1 MGATTSQR
9 YGEDL
14 GMALT
19 KCHECGDEISTTAAM
34 CPKCGAKPKRTS
46 GCAIV
51 VLVLVA
57 LGVVGAILGGIGQQA
72 NRQVQEQRAVEQRQ
86 KAEVAAKQQT
96 NTFATQRDVVLA
108 SARDALAKGDFAGAE
123 KTVAP
128 FAAVKD
134 ADLDQVRT
142 TIAAHDRQE
151 REAEEK
157 KGLLKIAGMLK
168 PDAADEGIRV
178 YGRLAQLEPG
188 NKDYASKLAR
198 FEKIKPEVD
207 AKKAAKADLQAR
219 KAFAQATE
227 EKFLSQGMS
236 ATVTAQGPNSTTLHI
251 KFVLVSKAFAY
262 QVQHA
267 DDFITACRR
276 LGFKKIEMY
285 DGYSEGWTLPLQ

>member
-1 MGATTSQR
+1 
-9 YGEDL
+9 
-14 GMALT
+14 MALT
-19 KCHECGDEISTTAAM
+19 KCHECGQEISTTAAV

-46 GCAIV
+46 GCAVV
-51 VLVLVA
+51 VLIVIA
-57 LGVVGAILGGIGQQA
+57 LAVVGSILGGIGQQA
-72 NRQVQEQRAVEQRQ
+72 NRQAQEQRAAEQRQ
-86 KAEVAAKQQT
+86 RDEAAAKQQA
-96 NTFATQRDVVLA
+96 NALAQQRDSVLTA
-108 SARDALAKGDFAGAE
+108 AREAVAKGDFDGAS
-123 KTVAP
+123 KTLAP
-128 FAAVKD
+128 FSAVKD
-134 ADLDQVRT
+134 ADLDQIRSA
-142 TIAAHDRQE
+142 IAAHDKQE

-188 NKDYASKLAR
+188 NKDFANKLAR
-198 FEKIKPEVD
+198 FQKIKPEVD
-207 AKKAAKADLQAR
+207 AKNQAKADLQAR

-227 EKFLSQGMS
+227 ERFLSQGMS
-236 ATVTAQGPNSTTLHI
+236 ATVTAQGPSSTTLHI

-267 DDFITACRR
+267 DDFISACRR